1 MSDVTWSGIEV
12 AGALLPAAAYLVVM
26 RHVRRSAGGWPA
38 ARAIAFVAAVA
49 AWAAVTCPAWEA
61 RAERSLAWHM
71 SQQMI
76 LLLLVPPALVFARP
90 LELLRRVTG
99 GGAWRPP
106 GPVVSWVAFV
116 GIQWALHAPPVL
128 DAIVGRPL
136 AEGAMH
142 IALLAA
148 GVAFFAQAAAP
159 GSRVAH
165 PFALALYLASAMPTT
180 DAIALLLILDP
191 HVIYSS
197 FAGPGAL
204 ADQQTAGVIMFAGG
218 NVLLVAAGVIAGRY
232 LWAGRPAAGAIPGRE
247 VSRPMRR
254 ASSA

>member
-1 MSDVTWSGIEV
+1 MSELAWSDIEV
-12 AGALLPAAAYLVVM
+12 AGALLPAVAYLVVM
-26 RHVRRSAGGWPA
+26 LHVRRFAGGWPA
-38 ARAIAFVAAVA
+38 PRGLAFIAAVA
-49 AWAAVTCPAWEA
+49 AWAAVTCPAFDA
-61 RAERSLAWHM
+61 QAQRSPAWHM
-71 SQQMI
+71 SQQMT

-99 GGAWRPP
+99 GIAWHPP
-106 GPVVSWVAFV
+106 GPAMSWIAFV
-116 GIQWALHAPPVL
+116 GIQWALHVPPVL

-136 AEGAMH
+136 ADGAMH
-142 IALLAA
+142 IALVAA
-148 GVAFFAQAAAP
+148 GAMFFAQVAAP
-159 GSRVAH
+159 GSRMAH

-218 NVLLVAAGVIAGRY
+218 NVMLVAAAVIAGRY
-232 LWAGRPAAGAIPGRE
+232 LWEGRPAAGVIPGRE

-254 ASSA
+254 ASSV